1 MGEGKG
7 EILHKD
13 ESEEAG
19 VLGSAAAEDLNAKLT
34 WRTL

>member
-13 ESEEAG
+13 ESEEAD

>member
-13 ESEEAG
+13 EREEEAD
-19 VLGSAAAEDLNAKLT
+19 VLGSAAAEDLNA
-34 WRTL
+34 